1 MDRFARHAAEQ
12 LRFGGHRR
20 RVSRERVGLHDPPR
34 SNDNPIA
41 GPVWYSRLI
50 DPRHHRSAGGT
61 MRSWLGRGIALLLA
75 GFASVAAAQG
85 YPTRP
90 VRLVIPFPP
99 GGSNDIVG
107 RMIAAQLGERL
118 GQTMVVDNRGGAGG
132 TIGTELAAK
141 APPDGYTVLL
151 ISTAYA
157 FNTSIYKKLPYDP
170 VGSFTP
176 VALLGSGPG
185 VLVVN
190 PALPVSSV
198 RELIALAKERPGKL
212 NNASAGIGS
221 FQHLASELFRIQAGI
236 QWLHVPYKG
245 GGPAMMDLIAG
256 QADASVGSL
265 IQMLPHIRSG
275 KLKAL
280 GTTGAKRSPVL
291 PDVPTVAEAGV
302 PGYEATSWIGMVA
315 PAGTPQAALDRLL
328 AAVKSA
334 MQEKAVVD
342 NLVSGG
348 SEIVVSTPQEFRQ
361 VIESDYAKYGKLSD
375 LFKVVR

>member
-1 MDRFARHAAEQ
+1 MGVW
-12 LRFGGHRR
+12 LRCG
-20 RVSRERVGLHDPPR
+20 V
-34 SNDNPIA
+34 
-41 GPVWYSRLI
+41 
-50 DPRHHRSAGGT
+50 
-61 MRSWLGRGIALLLA
+61 ALLLA
-75 GFASVAAAQG
+75 ALASVAAAQG

-90 VRLVIPFPP
+90 VRLIIPFPP

-107 RMIAAQLGERL
+107 RMIAAQLGDRL
-118 GQTMVVDNRGGAGG
+118 GQQMVVDNRGGAGG

-141 APPDGYTVLL
+141 SQADGYTLLL

-170 VGSFTP
+170 AKSFVP

-198 RELIALAKERPGKL
+198 AELIALAKERPGKL
-212 NNASAGIGS
+212 NNASAGVGS

-245 GGPAMMDLIAG
+245 GGPAMMDLMGG

-302 PGYEATSWIGMVA
+302 PGYEATNWWGFLA
-315 PAGTPQAALDRLL
+315 PAGTPPAIVERLHQEV
-328 AAVKSA
+328 AAVQASA
-334 MQEKAVVD
+334 ETKRRFDTEGAEALQMSPAAFGAFIAAE
-342 NLVSGG
+342 
-348 SEIVVSTPQEFRQ
+348 T
-361 VIESDYAKYGKLSD
+361 AKWAR
-375 LFKVVR
+375 VVREAGISAE

>member
-1 MDRFARHAAEQ
+1 MVLGVKRIRLW
-12 LRFGGHRR
+12 LRG
-20 RVSRERVGLHDPPR
+20 S
-34 SNDNPIA
+34 
-41 GPVWYSRLI
+41 
-50 DPRHHRSAGGT
+50 
-61 MRSWLGRGIALLLA
+61 IALLLVA
-75 GFASVAAAQG
+75 FAAVAAAQG

-90 VRLVIPFPP
+90 VRLIIPFPP

-141 APPDGYTVLL
+141 APADGYTVLL

-170 VGSFTP
+170 VKSFTP

-190 PALPVSSV
+190 PALPVNSV
-198 RELIALAKERPGKL
+198 RDLIAFAKERPGKL
-212 NNASAGIGS
+212 NNASAGVGS

-236 QWLHVPYKG
+236 EWLHVPYKG

-280 GTTGAKRSPVL
+280 GTTGVKRSPVL

-302 PGYEATSWIGMVA
+302 PGYEATNWWGLLA
-315 PAGTPQAALDRLL
+315 PAGIPPAIVERLHQEVVAVQASAETRKRFETEGAEAVQMNPAQFGAFI
-328 AAVKSA
+328 AAETTKWARVVKEA
-334 MQEKAVVD
+334 GITAE
-342 NLVSGG
+342 
-348 SEIVVSTPQEFRQ
+348 
-361 VIESDYAKYGKLSD
+361 
-375 LFKVVR
+375 

>member
-1 MDRFARHAAEQ
+1 MGTW
-12 LRFGGHRR
+12 LRCG
-20 RVSRERVGLHDPPR
+20 
-34 SNDNPIA
+34 A
-41 GPVWYSRLI
+41 
-50 DPRHHRSAGGT
+50 
-61 MRSWLGRGIALLLA
+61 ALLLVTLV
-75 GFASVAAAQG
+75 SVAAAQG

-90 VRLVIPFPP
+90 VRLIIPFPP

-118 GQTMVVDNRGGAGG
+118 GQQVVVDNRGGAGG

-141 APPDGYTVLL
+141 SQADGYTLLL

-170 VGSFTP
+170 VKSFVP

-190 PALPVSSV
+190 PALPVNSV
-198 RELIALAKERPGKL
+198 AGLIAFAKERPGKL
-212 NNASAGIGS
+212 NNASAGVGS

-236 QWLHVPYKG
+236 EWLHVPYKG
-245 GGPAMMDLIAG
+245 GGPAMMDLMGG

-302 PGYEATSWIGMVA
+302 PGYEATNWWGFLA
-315 PAGTPQAALDRLL
+315 PAGTPPAIVERLHHEV
-328 AAVKSA
+328 AAVQASA
-334 MQEKAVVD
+334 ETKRRFDTEGAEALQMSPAEFGAFIAAETAKWARVVKEAGI
-342 NLVSGG
+342 SA
-348 SEIVVSTPQEFRQ
+348 E
-361 VIESDYAKYGKLSD
+361 
-375 LFKVVR
+375 

>member
-1 MDRFARHAAEQ
+1 
-12 LRFGGHRR
+12 
-20 RVSRERVGLHDPPR
+20 
-34 SNDNPIA
+34 
-41 GPVWYSRLI
+41 
-50 DPRHHRSAGGT
+50 
-61 MRSWLGRGIALLLA
+61 
-75 GFASVAAAQG
+75 
-85 YPTRP
+85 
-90 VRLVIPFPP
+90 
-99 GGSNDIVG
+99 VG
-107 RMIAAQLGERL
+107 RIIAAQLGERL

-141 APPDGYTVLL
+141 APADGYTLLL

-170 VGSFTP
+170 VRSFTP

-190 PALPVSSV
+190 PALPVNSV
-198 RELIALAKERPGKL
+198 RDLIALARERPGKL

-221 FQHLASELFRIQAGI
+221 FQHLASELFRIQANI
-236 QWLHVPYKG
+236 EWLHVPYKG

-302 PGYEATSWIGMVA
+302 PGYEATNWWGLLA
-315 PAGTPQAALDRLL
+315 PTGTPPAIVERLHQEVVAVQASAETRKRFESEGAEAVQMSPAQIGAFI
-328 AAVKSA
+328 AAETAKWARVVKEA
-334 MQEKAVVD
+334 GITAE
-342 NLVSGG
+342 
-348 SEIVVSTPQEFRQ
+348 
-361 VIESDYAKYGKLSD
+361 
-375 LFKVVR
+375 